1 MMSVLATILLL
12 PWFLILCWVY
22 WRMGRAHQD
31 APGFDRLAIIVAMVL
46 ALVSGYVG
54 LGYADPVYGRLW
66 PQILASL
73 LAYGVFLLVL
83 ALAAIWRGR
92 KRRHAPASLT

>member
-22 WRMGRAHQD
+22 WRMGRAYQD
-31 APGFDRLAIIVAMVL
+31 APAFDRLAIIIAVLL
-46 ALVSGYVG
+46 ALVSGYAG
-54 LGYADPVYGRLW
+54 LDYADVAYGRLW

-83 ALAAIWRGR
+83 ALAAVWRGR
-92 KRRHAPASLT
+92 KRQARAVPMP